1 MNANKNQPKLLGQFR
16 IAIRTRHYSNRTEKS
31 YINWIKRFVNQAFI
45 KRGVFTHY
53 DIVLPHIY

>member
-1 MNANKNQPKLLGQFR
+1 MSQLLNQVRDNIR
-16 IAIRTRHYSNRTEKS
+16 IRNYSYRTEKT
-31 YINWIKRFVNQAFI
+31 YIDWIKRFVNQAFI